1 MNERAHKG
9 VAPVR
14 LNVLVP
20 LVLATLA
27 GACFLVSAVV
37 LGSIT
42 QARGPIEEHLPHI
55 GALML
60 ASFGGML
67 VLFAAAW
74 AILHLWVVRPM
85 QILTGEAETL
95 ALTQQNRGV
104 LMPSRHA
111 LERLPRAVEQL
122 AQKLAAARAG
132 TAEAIA
138 GATQRAEEQ
147 KSWLEAILLDL
158 TEGIIVCNLEHRI
171 LLYNQ
176 AAARILNMRDAL
188 GLGRSLFGLLT
199 GEPILQTL
207 ELLQQAGQAA
217 GKTGPDA
224 AQRAGEQQQSH
235 RFVCATVDVGTLLET
250 RLSLVRQPSGA
261 ASGYVLSFADV
272 GPQIENLALRDA
284 ILRETMV
291 EWRRPLANLRAAAE
305 TLFANPALKDADRA
319 AFEEIIAKE
328 VENLSDRFLEVSRR
342 YERLTAGPWP
352 MSDIHSLDLFRVLR
366 RHLSENDGIELT
378 PVGMPLWLQAD
389 SHSLILALEH
399 LIRAVANY
407 TGKSAFDVEA
417 LPGENYGYVEVA
429 WEGAPIPSAAIEPWL
444 DEPLKGT
451 IANRNARQILERHG
465 TDLWSKPRGEGG
477 ACLRL
482 PLRLSERPQIVSAAP
497 PVAPRPEYYDFDLFK
512 IADTA
517 LADAPL
523 KTLRYVVFDTET
535 TGLRPSEGDEIVAIA
550 AVLIVNGRILTGET
564 FERLINPGRSIPASS
579 VRIHG
584 ITEDMARDKPPARI
598 VLPQFKNFVGDG
610 VLVAWNAA
618 FDMRFL
624 ELKQDEAG
632 VRFDNPVLDALLLSI
647 YVSDD
652 PIDHSLMG
660 TAERLGVVVSGRHTA
675 LGDAMATAAIW
686 VKLLDLLEARGIR
699 TLGQAFKISSR
710 LVAERR
716 QLAQF

>member
-1 MNERAHKG
+1 MNERARKS

-20 LVLATLA
+20 LVLGALA
-27 GACFLVSAVV
+27 GACFLVTAVV

-42 QARGPIEEHLPHI
+42 QARGPIQDHLPRI
-55 GALML
+55 GYLML

-67 VLFAAAW
+67 VLFSAAW
-74 AILHLWVVRPM
+74 AIFYVWLVRPI
-85 QILTGEAETL
+85 QALTGEAETL
-95 ALTQQNRGV
+95 ALTQQNRGL

-132 TAEAIA
+132 TAASIAEA
-138 GATQRAEEQ
+138 TRRAEEQ
-147 KSWLEAILLDL
+147 KSWLEAILFDL

-207 ELLQQAGQAA
+207 ELLQQARQPVE
-217 GKTGPDA
+217 KPGPQPA
-224 AQRAGEQQQSH
+224 ERASEQQTH
-235 RFVCATVDVGTLLET
+235 RFICATVDVGVLLET
-250 RLSLVRQPSGA
+250 RLSIVREPSGA

-272 GPQIENLALRDA
+272 GSQIENLALRDA
-284 ILRETMV
+284 ILSETMV

-305 TLFANPALKDADRA
+305 TLFGNPTLKNSDRA
-319 AFEEIIAKE
+319 VFEEIISNE
-328 VENLSDRFLEVSRR
+328 VENLNDRFLEVSRR

-352 MSDIHSLDLFRVLR
+352 MSDIHSLDLFRVVQK
-366 RHLSENDGIELT
+366 HLSENDGIELT
-378 PVGMPLWLQAD
+378 LVGLPLWLQAD

-399 LIRAVANY
+399 LIRALAKH
-407 TGKSAFDVEA
+407 TGKSAFDIEA
-417 LPGENYGYVEVA
+417 LPGKNYRYVEVT
-429 WEGAPIPSAAIEPWL
+429 WEGVAVPSAAIESWL

-451 IANRNARQILERHG
+451 IANRKARQILERHG
-465 TDLWSKPRGEGG
+465 SDLWSKPKDDGA

-482 PLRLSERPQIVSAAP
+482 PLRLPERAQIVTAEP

-512 IADTA
+512 IPDVVPADT
-517 LADAPL
+517 PL
-523 KTLRYVVFDTET
+523 KKLRYVVFDTET
-535 TGLRPSEGDEIVAIA
+535 TGLRPSEGDELIAIG
-550 AVLIVNGRILTGET
+550 AVHIVNGRILTGET
-564 FERLINPGRSIPASS
+564 FERLINPGRPIPASS

-584 ITEDMARDKPPARI
+584 ITDDMVRDKPPARI
-598 VLPQFKNFVGDG
+598 VLPQFKNFVSDS
-610 VLVAWNAA
+610 VLVAWNVA

-632 VRFDNPVLDALLLSI
+632 VRFNNPVLDALLLSI
-647 YVSDD
+647 YVSNDTTNN
-652 PIDHSLMG
+652 SLLA
-660 TAERLGVVVSGRHTA
+660 TAERLGVVATGRHTA

-686 VKLLDLLEARGIR
+686 IKLLDLMEGRGIR
-699 TLGQAFKISSR
+699 TLGQAMKISSR
-710 LVAERR
+710 LVNERR

>member
-1 MNERAHKG
+1 MNERARKG
-9 VAPVR
+9 VPPVR
-14 LNVLVP
+14 LNMLLP
-20 LVLATLA
+20 LVLGTLA
-27 GACFLVSAVV
+27 GACFLVAAVV

-42 QARGPIEEHLPHI
+42 QARGPIEEHLPRI
-55 GALML
+55 GVLML
-60 ASFGGML
+60 VSFGGML
-67 VLFAAAW
+67 MLFATAW
-74 AILHLWVVRPM
+74 AVLHVWVVRPI

-95 ALTQQNRGV
+95 ALTQQNRSL

-122 AQKLAAARAG
+122 AQKLAAVRAG

-138 GATQRAEEQ
+138 DATQRAEEQ

-158 TEGIIVCNLEHRI
+158 TEGIVVCNLEHRI

-217 GKTGPDA
+217 GKTRPDA
-224 AQRAGEQQQSH
+224 TERASEQQSH

-250 RLSLVRQPSGA
+250 RLSLVQQPSGA
-261 ASGYVLSFADV
+261 ASGYVLSFADI

-305 TLFANPALKDADRA
+305 TLFANPTLKDADRA
-319 AFEEIIAKE
+319 AFEQIIASE
-328 VENLSDRFLEVSRR
+328 VENLNDRFLEVSRR

-352 MSDIHSLDLFRVLR
+352 MSDIHSLDLFRVLQ
-366 RHLSENDGIELT
+366 RHLSESDDIEVTL
-378 PVGMPLWLQAD
+378 VGMPLWLQAD

-407 TGKSAFDVEA
+407 TGKSAFDIEA

-429 WEGAPIPSAAIEPWL
+429 WEGAPIPSATIESWL

-451 IANRNARQILERHG
+451 IANRKARQILERHG
-465 TDLWSKPRGEGG
+465 SDLWSKPRGDGG

-482 PLRLSERPQIVSAAP
+482 PLRLAERPQIISVGP

-512 IADTA
+512 VADTT
-517 LADAPL
+517 LADTPL

-535 TGLRPSEGDEIVAIA
+535 TGLRPSEGDELVSIA
-550 AVLIVNGRILTGET
+550 AVRIVNGRILTGET
-564 FERLINPGRSIPASS
+564 FERLINPGRSIPAAS

-598 VLPQFKNFVGDG
+598 VLSQFKNFVGDG

-632 VRFDNPVLDALLLSI
+632 VRFGNPVLDALLLSI
-647 YVSDD
+647 YLSDD
-652 PIDHSLMG
+652 PINHSLMA
-660 TAERLGVVVSGRHTA
+660 TAERLGVVVTGRHTA

-686 VKLLDLLEARGIR
+686 IKLLDLLEARGIR

>member
-1 MNERAHKG
+1 MNERARKG

-20 LVLATLA
+20 LVLGTLA
-27 GACFLVSAVV
+27 GACFLVLAVV

-42 QARGPIEEHLPHI
+42 QARGPIEEHLARI
-55 GALML
+55 GSLML
-60 ASFGGML
+60 VSFGGML
-67 VLFAAAW
+67 VLFSAAW
-74 AILHLWVVRPM
+74 AILHLWVVRPI
-85 QILTGEAETL
+85 QVLTGEAETL
-95 ALTQQNRGV
+95 ALTQQSRGL

-132 TAEAIA
+132 TVGAIA

-176 AAARILNMRDAL
+176 AAARILNVRDTL

-207 ELLQQAGQAA
+207 ELLQQGGQAA
-217 GKTGPDA
+217 GKTRLDA
-224 AQRAGEQQQSH
+224 APRANEQHSH

-261 ASGYVLSFADV
+261 ASGYVLSFADI
-272 GPQIENLALRDA
+272 GLQIENLALRDA

-305 TLFANPALKDADRA
+305 TLFANPSLKDADRA

-328 VENLSDRFLEVSRR
+328 VENLNDRFLEVSRR

-352 MSDIHSLDLFRVLR
+352 MSDIHSLDLFRVLQ

-399 LIRAVANY
+399 LVRAVAKY
-407 TGKSAFDVEA
+407 TGKSAFDIEA
-417 LPGENYGYVEVA
+417 VPGENYGYVEVA
-429 WEGAPIPSAAIEPWL
+429 WEGAPIPSAAIESWL
-444 DEPLKGT
+444 DESLKGT
-451 IANRNARQILERHG
+451 IANRKARQILERHDS
-465 TDLWSKPRGEGG
+465 DLWSKPRGEGG

-482 PLRLSERPQIVSAAP
+482 PLRLPERPQIVSVKP

-517 LADAPL
+517 LADTPL
-523 KTLRYVVFDTET
+523 KKLRYVVFDTET
-535 TGLRPSEGDEIVAIA
+535 TGLRPSEGDELIAIA
-550 AVLIVNGRILTGET
+550 AVRIVNGRILTGET
-564 FERLINPGRSIPASS
+564 FERLMNPGRSIPASS

-584 ITEDMARDKPPARI
+584 ITEEMARDKPPARI
-598 VLPQFKNFVGDG
+598 VLPQFKNFIGDG
-610 VLVAWNAA
+610 VLIAWNAA

-632 VRFDNPVLDALLLSI
+632 VRFDSPVLDALLLSI
-647 YVSDD
+647 YVSDA
-652 PIDHSLMG
+652 PINHSLMA
-660 TAERLGVVVSGRHTA
+660 TAERLGVVVTGRHTA
-675 LGDAMATAAIW
+675 LGDAMVTAAIW

>member
-1 MNERAHKG
+1 MNERARKR

-20 LVLATLA
+20 LVLGTLA

-42 QARGPIEEHLPHI
+42 QARGPIEEHLPRL
-55 GALML
+55 GSLML
-60 ASFGGML
+60 VSFGGML
-67 VLFAAAW
+67 VLFSAAW
-74 AILHLWVVRPM
+74 AVLYLWIVRPI
-85 QILTGEAETL
+85 QALTGEAETL
-95 ALTQQNRGV
+95 ALTQQSRGL

-122 AQKLAAARAG
+122 AQRLAAARAG
-132 TAEAIA
+132 TGEAIA
-138 GATQRAEEQ
+138 SATQRAEEQ

-158 TEGIIVCNLEHRI
+158 TEGIIVCNPEHRI

-217 GKTGPDA
+217 GPDA
-224 AQRAGEQQQSH
+224 AQGASEQQSH

-261 ASGYVLSFADV
+261 ASGYVLSFADI

-284 ILRETMV
+284 ILHETMV

-305 TLFANPALKDADRA
+305 TLFANPALKDADRT

-328 VENLSDRFLEVSRR
+328 VENLNDRFLEASRR

-352 MSDIHSLDLFRVLR
+352 MADIHSLDLFRVLQ

-378 PVGMPLWLQAD
+378 LVGMPLWLQAD

-407 TGKSAFDVEA
+407 TGKSAFDIEA

-429 WEGAPIPSAAIEPWL
+429 WEGAPIPSAAIESWL

-451 IANRNARQILERHG
+451 IANRKARQILERHG
-465 TDLWSKPRGEGG
+465 SDLWSKPRGDGG

-482 PLRLSERPQIVSAAP
+482 PLRLPARPQIASIEP
-497 PVAPRPEYYDFDLFK
+497 PIAPRPEYYDFDLFK
-512 IADTA
+512 VADTA
-517 LADAPL
+517 LADTPL
-523 KTLRYVVFDTET
+523 KKLRYVVFDTET
-535 TGLRPSEGDEIVAIA
+535 TGIRPSEGDELIAIA
-550 AVLIVNGRILTGET
+550 AVRIVNGRILTGET
-564 FERLINPGRSIPASS
+564 FERLMNPGRSIPASS

-610 VLVAWNAA
+610 VLIAWNAA

-647 YVSDD
+647 YVSDE
-652 PIDHSLMG
+652 PIDHSLMA
-660 TAERLGVVVSGRHTA
+660 TAERLGVVVTGRHTA

-686 VKLLDLLEARGIR
+686 VRLLDLLEARGIR
-699 TLGQAFKISSR
+699 TLGQAFRISSR

>member
-1 MNERAHKG
+1 MNERARKR

-14 LNVLVP
+14 LNVLLP
-20 LVLATLA
+20 LVLGTLA

-42 QARGPIEEHLPHI
+42 QARGPIEEHLPRI
-55 GALML
+55 GTLML
-60 ASFGGML
+60 VSFGGML
-67 VLFAAAW
+67 LLFAAAW
-74 AILHLWVVRPM
+74 AVLHLWVVRPI

-95 ALTQQNRGV
+95 ALTQQNREL

-111 LERLPRAVEQL
+111 LERLPRAVERL
-122 AQKLAAARAG
+122 AQKLAAARTG
-132 TAEAIA
+132 TGEAIA
-138 GATQRAEEQ
+138 DATQRAEEQ
-147 KSWLEAILLDL
+147 KTWLEAILLDL

-199 GEPILQTL
+199 REPILQTL

-224 AQRAGEQQQSH
+224 AQRASEQQSH

-250 RLSLVRQPSGA
+250 RLSLVQQRSGA
-261 ASGYVLSFADV
+261 ASGYVLSFADI

-305 TLFANPALKDADRA
+305 TLFANPTLKDADRA
-319 AFEEIIAKE
+319 AFEQIIANE
-328 VENLSDRFLEVSRR
+328 VENLNNRFLEASRR

-352 MSDIHSLDLFRVLR
+352 MSDIHSLDLFRVLQK
-366 RHLSENDGIELT
+366 HLYESDGIELT
-378 PVGMPLWLQAD
+378 LVGMPLWLQAD

-407 TGKSAFDVEA
+407 TGKSAFDIEA
-417 LPGENYGYVEVA
+417 LGGENYGYVEVA
-429 WEGAPIPSAAIEPWL
+429 WEGAPIPSATIESWL

-451 IANRNARQILERHG
+451 IANRKARQILERHG
-465 TDLWSKPRGEGG
+465 SDLWSKPRGDGG

-482 PLRLSERPQIVSAAP
+482 PLRLSSRPQIISAGP

-517 LADAPL
+517 LADTPL

-535 TGLRPSEGDEIVAIA
+535 TGLRPSEGDELIAIA
-550 AVLIVNGRILTGET
+550 AVRIVNGRILTGET
-564 FERLINPGRSIPASS
+564 FERLMNPGRSIPAAS

-598 VLPQFKNFVGDG
+598 VLSQFKNFVGDG

-624 ELKQDEAG
+624 ELKQDDAG

-652 PIDHSLMG
+652 PINHSLMA
-660 TAERLGVVVSGRHTA
+660 TAERLGVVVTGRHTA

>member
-1 MNERAHKG
+1 MNERARKG

-20 LVLATLA
+20 LVLGTLA
-27 GACFLVSAVV
+27 GACFLVLAVV

-42 QARGPIEEHLPHI
+42 QARGPIEEHLPRV
-55 GALML
+55 GYLML

-67 VLFAAAW
+67 VLFSAAW
-74 AILHLWVVRPM
+74 AVLHLWIVRPI
-85 QILTGEAETL
+85 QVLTGEAETL
-95 ALTQQNRGV
+95 ALTQQDRGL
-104 LMPSRHA
+104 LMPPRHA

-122 AQKLAAARAG
+122 ARKFAAARAG

-199 GEPILQTL
+199 GEPVLQTL
-207 ELLQQAGQAA
+207 ELLQQAKAAA
-217 GKTGPDA
+217 GKPGADA
-224 AQRAGEQQQSH
+224 AERASEQQSH

-261 ASGYVLSFADV
+261 ASGYVLSFADI

-305 TLFANPALKDADRA
+305 TLFANPALKDADRT

-328 VENLSDRFLEVSRR
+328 VENLNDRFLEASRR

-352 MSDIHSLDLFRVLR
+352 MSDIHSLDLFRVLQ
-366 RHLSENDGIELT
+366 RHLSESDSIELT

-399 LIRAVANY
+399 LIRAVASC
-407 TGKSAFDVEA
+407 TGKSAFDIEA

-429 WEGAPIPSAAIEPWL
+429 WEGAPIPSAAIEVWL

-451 IANRNARQILERHG
+451 IANRKARQILERHG
-465 TDLWSKPRGEGG
+465 SDLWSKPRGDGG

-482 PLRLSERPQIVSAAP
+482 PLRLPERPQIVSVEP
-497 PVAPRPEYYDFDLFK
+497 PAAPRPEYYDFDLFK
-512 IADTA
+512 VADTA
-517 LADAPL
+517 LADTPL
-523 KTLRYVVFDTET
+523 KKLRYVVFDTET
-535 TGLRPSEGDEIVAIA
+535 TGLRPSEGDELIAIA
-550 AVLIVNGRILTGET
+550 AVRIINGRILTGET

-610 VLVAWNAA
+610 VLIAWNAA

-624 ELKQDEAG
+624 ELKQDETG

-647 YVSDD
+647 YVSDE
-652 PIDHSLMG
+652 PINHSLMA
-660 TAERLGVVVSGRHTA
+660 TAERLGVVVTGRHTA

-686 VKLLDLLEARGIR
+686 VKLLDLLEVRGIR
-699 TLGQAFKISSR
+699 TLGHAFRISSR

>member
-1 MNERAHKG
+1 MNERARKG
-9 VAPVR
+9 VPPVR
-14 LNVLVP
+14 LNMLLP
-20 LVLATLA
+20 LVLGTLA
-27 GACFLVSAVV
+27 GACFLVAAVV

-42 QARGPIEEHLPHI
+42 QARGPIEEHLPRI
-55 GALML
+55 GVLML
-60 ASFGGML
+60 VSFGGML
-67 VLFAAAW
+67 MLFATAW
-74 AILHLWVVRPM
+74 AVLHVWVVRPI

-95 ALTQQNRGV
+95 ALTQQNRSL

-122 AQKLAAARAG
+122 AQKLAAVRAG

-138 GATQRAEEQ
+138 DATQRAEEQ

-158 TEGIIVCNLEHRI
+158 TEGIVVCNLEHRI

-188 GLGRSLFGLLT
+188 GLGRSLFGVLA

-217 GKTGPDA
+217 GKTRPDA
-224 AQRAGEQQQSH
+224 TERASEQQSH

-250 RLSLVRQPSGA
+250 RLSLVQQPSGA
-261 ASGYVLSFADV
+261 ASGYVLSFADI

-305 TLFANPALKDADRA
+305 TLFANPTLKDADRA
-319 AFEEIIAKE
+319 AFEQIIASE
-328 VENLSDRFLEVSRR
+328 VENLNDRFLEVSRR

-352 MSDIHSLDLFRVLR
+352 MSDIHSLDLFRVLQ
-366 RHLSENDGIELT
+366 RHLSESDDIEVTL
-378 PVGMPLWLQAD
+378 VGMPLWLQAD

-407 TGKSAFDVEA
+407 TGKSAFDIEA

-429 WEGAPIPSAAIEPWL
+429 WEGAPIPSATIESWL

-451 IANRNARQILERHG
+451 IANRKARQILERHG
-465 TDLWSKPRGEGG
+465 SDLWSKPRGDGG

-482 PLRLSERPQIVSAAP
+482 PLRLAERPQIISVGP

-512 IADTA
+512 VADTT
-517 LADAPL
+517 LADTPL

-535 TGLRPSEGDEIVAIA
+535 TGLRPSEGDELVSIA
-550 AVLIVNGRILTGET
+550 AVRIVNGRILTGET
-564 FERLINPGRSIPASS
+564 FERLINPGRSIPAAS

-598 VLPQFKNFVGDG
+598 VLSQFKNFVGDG

-632 VRFDNPVLDALLLSI
+632 VRFGNPVLDALLLSI
-647 YVSDD
+647 YLSDD
-652 PIDHSLMG
+652 PINHSLMA
-660 TAERLGVVVSGRHTA
+660 TAERLGVVVTGRHTA

-686 VKLLDLLEARGIR
+686 IKLLDLLEARGIR

>member
-1 MNERAHKG
+1 MNERVRRG
-9 VAPVR
+9 GAPVR
-14 LNVLVP
+14 LHVLVP
-20 LVLATLA
+20 LVLGTLA
-27 GACFLVSAVV
+27 GACFLVAAVV

-42 QARGPIEEHLPHI
+42 QARGPIEDHLPRL
-55 GALML
+55 GTLML
-60 ASFGGML
+60 VGFAGML

-74 AILHLWVVRPM
+74 AVFHRWIVRPVEV
-85 QILTGEAETL
+85 LTAEAETL
-95 ALTQQNRGV
+95 ALTQQDRGL

-122 AQKLAAARAG
+122 ARKLVAARAG

-138 GATQRAEEQ
+138 DATRRAEEQ

-207 ELLQQAGQAA
+207 ELLQQSGQANGKA
-217 GKTGPDA
+217 GSGATE
-224 AQRAGEQQQSH
+224 RASEQHSH
-235 RFVCATVDVGTLLET
+235 RFVCATVDIGTLLET

-261 ASGYVLSFADV
+261 TSGYVLSFADI
-272 GPQIENLALRDA
+272 GQQIENLALRDG

-291 EWRRPLANLRAAAE
+291 EWRHPLANLRAAAE
-305 TLFANPALKDADRA
+305 TLFANPTLKDADRT

-328 VENLSDRFLEVSRR
+328 VENLNDRFLEASRR

-352 MSDIHSLDLFRVLR
+352 MSDIHSLDLFRLLQ

-378 PVGMPLWLQAD
+378 LVGMPLWLQAD

-399 LIRAVANY
+399 LIRAVAGY
-407 TGKSAFDVEA
+407 TGKSAFDIEA
-417 LPGENYGYVEVA
+417 LPGDNYGYVEVA
-429 WEGAPIPSAAIEPWL
+429 WEGAPIPSAAIESWL

-451 IANRNARQILERHG
+451 IANRKARQILERHG
-465 TDLWSKPRGEGG
+465 SDLWSRPRGDGG

-482 PLRLSERPQIVSAAP
+482 PLRLPERRQMVMAEP
-497 PVAPRPEYYDFDLFK
+497 PAAPRPEYYDFDLFK
-512 IADTA
+512 LPDTA
-517 LADAPL
+517 LADTPL
-523 KTLRYVVFDTET
+523 KKLRYVVFDTET
-535 TGLRPSEGDEIVAIA
+535 TGIRPSEGDELIAIG
-550 AVLIVNGRILTGET
+550 AVRIVNGRILTGET
-564 FERLINPGRSIPASS
+564 FERLINPGRSIPAAS

-584 ITEDMARDKPPARI
+584 ITEEMARDKPPARI

-624 ELKQDEAG
+624 ELKQDEAA

-647 YVSDD
+647 YLSND
-652 PIDHSLMG
+652 PVNHSLLA
-660 TAERLGVVVSGRHTA
+660 TAERLGVVVTGRHTA

-699 TLGQAFKISSR
+699 TLGQAYRISSR

>member
-1 MNERAHKG
+1 MNERSGKG
-9 VAPVR
+9 AAPVR

-20 LVLATLA
+20 LVLGTLA

-42 QARGPIEEHLPHI
+42 QARGPIEEHLPRI

-60 ASFGGML
+60 MTFGGML
-67 VLFAAAW
+67 VLFSAAW
-74 AILHLWVVRPM
+74 AVLHMWVVRPI

-95 ALTQQNRGV
+95 ALTQQNRGL
-104 LMPSRHA
+104 LMPPHHA
-111 LERLPRAVEQL
+111 LERLPRTVEQL

-207 ELLQQAGQAA
+207 ELLQQAGP
-217 GKTGPDA
+217 GKTGSDA
-224 AQRAGEQQQSH
+224 PQRASEQHSH

-250 RLSLVRQPSGA
+250 RLSLVRQLSGM
-261 ASGYVLSFADV
+261 ASGYVLSFADI

-305 TLFANPALKDADRA
+305 TLFANPALKDADRT

-328 VENLSDRFLEVSRR
+328 VESLNSRFLEVSRR
-342 YERLTAGPWP
+342 YERLAAGPWP
-352 MSDIHSLDLFRVLR
+352 MADIHSLDLFRVLQ
-366 RHLSENDGIELT
+366 RHLSENDGIKLT

-399 LIRAVANY
+399 LIRAMANY
-407 TGKSAFDVEA
+407 TGKSAFDIEA

-429 WEGAPIPSAAIEPWL
+429 WEGVPIPSATIESWL

-465 TDLWSKPRGEGG
+465 SDLWSKPRGDGV

-482 PLRLSERPQIVSAAP
+482 PLRLPERPQIVSAAP

-598 VLPQFKNFVGDG
+598 VLPQFKNFVGDA
-610 VLVAWNAA
+610 VLIAWNAA

-652 PIDHSLMG
+652 PINHSLMA
-660 TAERLGVVVSGRHTA
+660 TAERLGVVVTGRHTA

-686 VKLLDLLEARGIR
+686 LKLLDLLEARGIR
-699 TLGQAFKISSR
+699 TLGQALKISSR

-716 QLAQF
+716 QVAQF